1 MAGLVEVHQFH
12 SGTARGDA
20 ITQQLLDLRRRIRSL
35 GYKSEIFAE
44 HIPRELAEE
53 IHGIDRYAGTADDVL
68 LVHHSIGHTAFDR
81 LMRIPSKIVTV
92 FHSITPAHFFE
103 DVGLQNFIHLGF
115 DQLRSLAARS
125 VCGIADS
132 NHNRREML
140 DAGFQSVRV
149 LPVRTE
155 FKEARASGVGRP
167 EGASDWLFVGRVVPN
182 KRQIELVRAF
192 AFYQRAFNPHTQL
205 RLIGDASMSAY
216 VSAVRAEAHRCG
228 VADRVSILGKVPEAV
243 LWESYG
249 RSGHFVCL
257 SDHEGF
263 GVPLL
268 EAMASGLP
276 VLARAAAAVP
286 ETMGGAGVLLL
297 DDELWTAAGV
307 AAALDRDG
315 DLKSRLVSDQ
325 MRRIAQI
332 EEFDVDAVLSGAI
345 DECLGTRRRPTVQ
358 VQGPFETSYSL
369 AMLNRELAEAMARSN
384 QFAVSLYATEGPGD
398 YQPST
403 EDLVEHPIASGLFE
417 RRLTTPFPDVVVR
430 QMYPPRVN
438 DSPGGLTFQY
448 FGWEESR
455 IPSAVAEDFN
465 RHLDGIG
472 VMSHYVARV
481 LRDSGVVVPIEAVGV
496 GVIQPDPKATIEA
509 PELAEIR
516 TCRFLHISSAF
527 PRKGIDILLDAYFR
541 TFTGD
546 DDVSL
551 VLKTFPN
558 VHSDVAAQ
566 LELIQKCTPNP
577 PHVAWIDRDLSSG
590 ELAALYKESSC
601 LVHTPRGEGFGL
613 TVAEAMLARLPV
625 ISVAATGLADFVNDS
640 TAATISFTI
649 EPANSHLTVPGSTW
663 VVPSASELITEMR
676 AVYQGEA
683 APLRAQRVEN
693 AFELIATTF
702 NWDEVA
708 ARWERFIQ
716 EIITHRSVVHLD
728 VISTWNSRCGIA
740 EYSKNL
746 IAGFGRHVKVNVFAD
761 AGAEIVDH
769 MAEADV
775 RRVWVNG
782 LDHVEHELFPVIGQS
797 RGGVLHVQHNFGFL
811 NNADLARLLRVE
823 SLRRP
828 VVVTLHRTADLQLA
842 DRAVSLRSI
851 KESLGLAAALIVHQ
865 EADVITLKEF
875 GITDNVVKIPIGCG
889 RPLTLDRSA
898 SRTHLNLG
906 SEPFIV
912 GAFGFL
918 LPHKGVLTLI
928 RAIAQLRRLGH
939 DVHLVAACALH
950 PDPSSA
956 EYAEECRREIAL
968 LGIETSVHLETA
980 FLAEQDTIK
989 LLAAA
994 DVMVLPYG
1002 PTLES
1007 SSAALRSIL
1016 PLCVPIVTSDL
1027 PIFADA
1033 SEVLMTVPA
1042 PMESADLCEKLV
1054 WLMEHPT
1061 ERDVMGN
1068 RIAAFCEAH
1077 SWVSIAHRTANLYR
1091 TLVSEFHG
1099 HGLIA
1104 NSTIEAQ

>member
-20 ITQQLLDLRRRIRSL
+20 ITQQLLDLRKRLRSL

-44 HIPRELAEE
+44 HIPLDLAEE
-53 IHGIDRYAGTADDVL
+53 IHSIDRYAGTADDLL

-92 FHSITPAHFFE
+92 FHSITPAHFF
-103 DVGLQNFIHLGF
+103 DDIGLQNFIHLGST
-115 DQLRSLAARS
+115 QLRTLASRS

-140 DAGFQSVRV
+140 DAGFQSVTV

-155 FKEARASGVGRP
+155 FKEARASGARRP
-167 EGASDWLFVGRVVPN
+167 EVASDWLFVGRVVPN

-192 AFYQRAFNPHTQL
+192 AFYQRAFNPHAQL
-205 RLIGDASMSAY
+205 RLIGDTSMSAY
-216 VSAVRAEAHRCG
+216 VSAVRAEAYRCG
-228 VADRVSILGKVPEAV
+228 ITDRVSILGKVPEAV

-297 DDELWTAAGV
+297 DDELWAAAGV
-307 AAALDRDG
+307 AAALDRDH

-332 EEFDVDAVLSGAI
+332 EQFDVDKVLTGAI
-345 DECLGTRRRPTVQ
+345 TECLGMQRRPALQ

-369 AMLNRELAEAMARSN
+369 AMLNRELAEAMDRSN
-384 QFAVSLYATEGPGD
+384 QFEVSLYATEGPGD

-403 EDLVEHPIASGLFE
+403 DALEEHPKAAELFG
-417 RRLTTPFPDVVVR
+417 RRLTTPFPDVVIR

-496 GVIQPDPKATIEA
+496 GVIQPDLEATIDA
-509 PELAEIR
+509 PELADIR

-527 PRKGIDILLDAYFR
+527 PRKGIDILLNAYFGA
-541 TFTGD
+541 FTGD

-558 VHSDVAAQ
+558 VHSDVASQ
-566 LELIQKCTPNP
+566 LEMLQQSSANP
-577 PHVAWIDRDLSSG
+577 PHLAWIDRDISSA
-590 ELAALYKESSC
+590 ELAALYKESTC

-640 TAATISFTI
+640 TATTISFTI
-649 EPANSHLTVPGSTW
+649 EPASTHLTVPGSTW
-663 VVPSASELITEMR
+663 VVPSTNELMTEMR
-676 AVYQGEA
+676 AVYQGEEA
-683 APLRAQRVEN
+683 DRRARRVEH
-693 AFELIATTF
+693 AFKLVATTF

-708 ARWERFIQ
+708 ARWERSIQ
-716 EIITHRSVVHLD
+716 ETTAQRSVVDLD
-728 VISTWNSRCGIA
+728 VITTWNSRCGIA
-740 EYSKNL
+740 EYSRNL
-746 IAGFGRHVKVNVFAD
+746 VEGFGRQVKVNVFAD
-761 AGAEIVDH
+761 AGAEIVDQT
-769 MAEADV
+769 AETGV
-775 RRVWVNG
+775 RRVWLNG
-782 LDHVEHELFPVIGQS
+782 LEKIEHELFPFIRQS
-797 RGGVLHVQHNFGFL
+797 RGTVLHVQHNFGFL
-811 NNADLARLLRVE
+811 NNADLARILRVE

-828 VVVTLHRTADLQLA
+828 VVVTLHRTADLQLV

-851 KESLGLAAALIVHQ
+851 KQSLGLAAALIVHQ
-865 EADVITLKEF
+865 EADVTTLKEF
-875 GITDNVVKIPIGCG
+875 GIIDNVVKIPIGCG
-889 RPLTLDRSA
+889 RPLTLDRAA
-898 SRTHLNLG
+898 SRSYLNLG
-906 SEPFIV
+906 SKPFIV
-912 GAFGFL
+912 GTFGFL

-928 RAIAQLRRLGH
+928 RAMAQLRRLGH

-956 EYAEECRREIAL
+956 VYAEECRREIAL
-968 LGIETSVHLETA
+968 LGIEPSVHLETA
-980 FLAEQDTIK
+980 FLAEQDTIR

-1027 PIFADA
+1027 AIFADA
-1033 SEVLMTVPA
+1033 AEVLLTVPA

-1054 WLMEHPT
+1054 WLMEHPM
-1061 ERDVMGN
+1061 ERDLMGK

-1077 SWVSIAHRTANLYR
+1077 SWVSIAHQTANLYR
-1091 TLVSEFHG
+1091 TLVSEFQDD
-1099 HGLIA
+1099 GLLS
-1104 NSTIEAQ
+1104 NSMMGAQ

>member
-1 MAGLVEVHQFH
+1 MPGLIEVHQFH
-12 SGTARGDA
+12 SGTATGDA
-20 ITQQLLDLRRRIRSL
+20 ITQQLLDLRERLRAL

-44 HIPRELAEE
+44 HIPRDLADE
-53 IHGIDRYAGTADDVL
+53 IQSIDRYAGTADDVL
-68 LVHHSIGHTAFDR
+68 LVHHSIGHTAFDL

-92 FHSITPAHFFE
+92 FHSITPAHFFD

-115 DQLRSLAARS
+115 DQLRTLASRS

-149 LPVRTE
+149 LPVRTD
-155 FKEARASGVGRP
+155 FREARASGVGRP
-167 EGASDWLFVGRVVPN
+167 EGASDWLFVGRIVPN
-182 KRQIELVRAF
+182 KRQVELVRAF

-205 RLIGDASMSAY
+205 RLIGDTSMAAY
-216 VSAVRAEAHRCG
+216 VSAVRTEAHRCG
-228 VADRVSILGKVPEAV
+228 VSERVAILGKVPEAV

-307 AAALDRDG
+307 AAALDRDR

-345 DECLGTRRRPTVQ
+345 AECLGTRRRPTVQ

-384 QFAVSLYATEGPGD
+384 RFAVSLYATEGPGD
-398 YQPST
+398 YQPSN
-403 EDLVEHPIASGLFE
+403 EDLAEHPIAAGLFD

-496 GVIQPDPKATIEA
+496 GVIQPDLMATIEA
-509 PELAEIR
+509 PELVELR

-527 PRKGIDILLDAYFR
+527 PRKGIDILLNAYFGA
-541 TFTGD
+541 FTGS

-558 VHSDVAAQ
+558 VHSDVASQ
-566 LELIQKCTPNP
+566 LELIRSSTPNP

-590 ELAALYKESSC
+590 ELAALYRESTC

-640 TAATISFTI
+640 TAATISFTV
-649 EPANSHLTVPGSTW
+649 EPANTHLTVPGSTW
-663 VVPSASELITEMR
+663 VVPRTGELMIEMQAIYR
-676 AVYQGEA
+676 AEGA
-683 APLRAQRVEN
+683 TLRAQRVEQ
-693 AFELIATTF
+693 AFELVATTF
-702 NWDEVA
+702 SWDAVA
-708 ARWERFIQ
+708 TRWERFIQ
-716 EIITHRSVVHLD
+716 ETAAQRYVVDVD

-740 EYSKNL
+740 EYSRNL
-746 IAGFGRHVKVNVFAD
+746 IEGFGRQVKVNVFAD
-761 AGAEIVDH
+761 SGAEIVDQT
-769 MAEADV
+769 AETGV
-775 RRVWVNG
+775 RRVWSNG
-782 LDHVEHELFPVIGQS
+782 LNNIEHELFPFIQQS
-797 RGGVLHVQHNFGFL
+797 RGRVLHVQHNFGFL

-828 VVVTLHRTADLQLA
+828 VVLTLHRTADLQLA

-851 KESLGLAAALIVHQ
+851 TESLGLAAALIVHQ
-865 EADVITLKEF
+865 EADVTTLREF
-875 GITDNVVKIPIGCG
+875 GITENVVKIPIGCG
-889 RPLTLDRSA
+889 RPLTLDRLE
-898 SRTHLNLG
+898 SRSYLDLG
-906 SEPFIV
+906 SESFIV
-912 GAFGFL
+912 GTFGFL

-928 RAIAQLRRLGH
+928 RAIAHLRDLGH

-956 EYAEECRREIAL
+956 VYAQECRREIAL
-968 LGIETSVHLETA
+968 LGIETAVHLETA
-980 FLAEQDTIK
+980 FLAEHETIK

-1033 SEVLMTVPA
+1033 AEVLMTVPA

-1054 WLMEHPT
+1054 WLMEHPM
-1061 ERDVMGN
+1061 ERDVMGK

-1077 SWVSIAHRTANLYR
+1077 SWVSIAHQTANLYR
-1091 TLVSEFHG
+1091 TLVSEFQND
-1099 HGLIA
+1099 GLMSNTTMGA
-1104 NSTIEAQ
+1104 R